1 MGKTVHQHSDERQNK
16 TGKSMDEPKGGAGGK
31 GTWGKPGVDDL
42 KDMGDDPKDIVRVR
56 LIFSL

>member
-1 MGKTVHQHSDERQNK
+1 MHQHSDERQNK